1 MVRRRHPMSQHIDF
15 FKRAPIDESIA
26 PSDASSK
33 TEVNPPSSASPTTA
47 PSSSTKP
54 SNQEPSPSSLSFA
67 NDPSQSV
74 IAFPEP
80 SSTTTTSSI
89 PTSSSSA
96 TVTTTSNASASSA
109 DPPTTTSSSISN
121 TGTPTSVS
129 DTQNDNSSAISG
141 GAIGAIVAIVVIIIL
156 GFAAFFFIKRRQKRK
171 ADGTL
176 NNNSNDRLTRFSM
189 MGPTYNATGFTSNAP
204 TMQQQQQSFN
214 DMGQSTSGYY
224 NTNTSMAY
232 SSPHP
237 AMTQPMQHQV
247 VPPPMMMASQPP
259 PPPMEQ
265 QQQQQQSTLQPLQLA
280 PPTSASQPC
289 MGAQPLTVAAG
300 SAPEPMSA
308 TIITTPTT
316 PEHPDSLWQQQPV
329 PQQPQQSPPMMTTA
343 AAVVPPP
350 SMPSPQQQHQQVIGT
365 YQVAAGYTP
374 TLADEIEVR
383 IGDHVQVL
391 AEYDDGW
398 CMGTNLTTGQQNG
411 MFPMQCLGAAV
422 SSTVPDPAHQQQPSQ
437 LVPNQ
442 PPQQINHRLSSL
454 YTGPVVAEAPSMSH
468 AY

>member
-1 MVRRRHPMSQHIDF
+1 M
-15 FKRAPIDESIA
+15 
-26 PSDASSK
+26 
-33 TEVNPPSSASPTTA
+33 
-47 PSSSTKP
+47 
-54 SNQEPSPSSLSFA
+54 
-67 NDPSQSV
+67 
-74 IAFPEP
+74 
-80 SSTTTTSSI
+80 
-89 PTSSSSA
+89 
-96 TVTTTSNASASSA
+96 
-109 DPPTTTSSSISN
+109 
-121 TGTPTSVS
+121 
-129 DTQNDNSSAISG
+129 
-141 GAIGAIVAIVVIIIL
+141 AIVVIIIL

-176 NNNSNDRLTRFSM
+176 NNNNSNDRLTRFSM
-189 MGPTYNATGFTSNAP
+189 MGPTYNATGYTTNAAP
-204 TMQQQQQSFN
+204 PQQQQQAFN
-214 DMGQSTSGYY
+214 NMGQSTAAGYY
-224 NTNTSMAY
+224 NNMAMPTPY
-232 SSPHP
+232 SPPHP
-237 AMTQPMQHQV
+237 AMAQPAQ
-247 VPPPMMMASQPP
+247 PPMMMASQPQP
-259 PPPMEQ
+259 QPQPMEQ
-265 QQQQQQSTLQPLQLA
+265 QQQQQLQPLQLA

-316 PEHPDSLWQQQPV
+316 PEHPDSLWQQPPP
-329 PQQPQQSPPMMTTA
+329 PQQQQQSPPMMA
-343 AAVVPPP
+343 AIPPP
-350 SMPSPQQQHQQVIGT
+350 PPTMPSPQQHHQQQVIGT

-422 SSTVPDPAHQQQPSQ
+422 SSTVPDPSQQQQQQSQ

-442 PPQQINHRLSSL
+442 PQQINHRLSSL